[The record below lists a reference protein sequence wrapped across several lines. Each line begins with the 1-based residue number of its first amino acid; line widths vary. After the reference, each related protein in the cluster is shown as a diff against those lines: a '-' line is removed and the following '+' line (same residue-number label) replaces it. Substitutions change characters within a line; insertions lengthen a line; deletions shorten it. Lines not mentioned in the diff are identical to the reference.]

1 MTPDELFDRIM
12 KAAKLGRDD
21 RDASWREAIAE
32 ALEWRE
38 TVRDIYDN
46 LMLGKS
52 DSSGSADLRWKVIAL
67 IEQRHPDF
75 FCVGKTGETNPP
87 DQKDLS

>member
-38 TVRDIYDN
+38 TVRDIYDSCLVRPN
-46 LMLGKS
+46 VSMARML
-52 DSSGSADLRWKVIAL
+52 AEL